1 MRSTGNSRP
10 EICAANVL
18 MILRGEVPYERL
30 KGLDRTLI
38 DRPKNAASVP
48 LSADALWALETYEP
62 RVGVEDIDVAAAAAR
77 TGQFDLY
84 ANIDVEAMA
93 HE

>member
-1 MRSTGNSRP
+1 V
-10 EICAANVL
+10 CAANIL

-30 KGLDRTLI
+30 KGIDRSLI
-38 DRPKNAASVP
+38 DRPENAAAAR
-48 LSADALWALETYEP
+48 LSADAQWALETYEP
-62 RVGVEDIDVAAAAAR
+62 RVAVEGIDVAAAVAHA
-77 TGQFDLY
+77 GQFGLR